1 MWESGQILQERY
13 QIQRR
18 LGRTIASRQ
27 TWLAKDLSVQS
38 HELVVVKLLVF
49 TPQFQWADLK
59 LFEREAQVLQ
69 NINHSQIPHYRDYF
83 VVEQNTSSELLWWG
97 LVQDYIPGKT
107 LQELLEEGKRFN
119 QQEVRRITQE
129 ILQILSYLHEFN
141 PPVLHRDI
149 KPSNLILGDDQK
161 MYLVD
166 FGAVQ
171 HQAVVTGVTFTVV
184 GTCGYAP
191 MEQFWGKAIPASD
204 LYALGATLIHLLT
217 GIAPAELQ
225 NNLRIQF
232 RDRLSKLNSNF
243 ASWLEKLTEP
253 AFEKRFATARQ
264 ALTALKNI
272 AVEMPISKTGKA
284 TKSVANGAIIN
295 KPEDT
300 RFLDCCKFFSVL
312 LGVYILSQIPHS
324 YQSAVEFQDTAI
336 STTGIVIKAWK
347 ETSVNPGGGIVPT
360 TKSTYYYS
368 IIGFNTL
375 KGQYIEFQASS
386 PCRNIDSCK
395 GKKFSILYDPCKP
408 QKAEVNRGHT
418 PLDKILHLIIFG
430 SFFLCVGI
438 GWQAKYLQIRTRYKE

>member
-18 LGRTIASRQ
+18 LGRAIASRQ

-59 LFEREAQVLQ
+59 LFEREAQFLQ
-69 NINHSQIPHYRDYF
+69 NINYSQIPHYRDYF

-129 ILQILSYLHEFN
+129 ILQILIYLHELN

-149 KPSNLILGDDQK
+149 KPSNLIWGDDQK

-171 HQAVVTGVTFTVV
+171 HQAAVTGVTFTVV

-232 RDRLSKLNSNF
+232 RDRLSKLNSSF
-243 ASWLEKLTEP
+243 ANWLERLTEP

-264 ALTALKNI
+264 ALTALRNI
-272 AVEMPISKTGKA
+272 AVEMPSPKIGKA
-284 TKSVANGAIIN
+284 TKSVIN
-295 KPEDT
+295 KIDDDST
-300 RFLDCCKFFSVL
+300 KLLDCYKSLSVL
-312 LGVYILSQIPHS
+312 LGVCILSQIPHS
-324 YQSAVEFQDTAI
+324 YQSAVEFQDTAL
-336 STTGIVIKAWK
+336 STTGIVKKAWK
-347 ETSVNPGGGIVPT
+347 ETSVTGGGGLVPIT
-360 TKSTYYYS
+360 TTTSYYS

-375 KGQYIEFQASS
+375 KGQYFEFQASS
-386 PCRNIDSCK
+386 PCRDIDSCE
-395 GKKFSILYDPCKP
+395 GKKFAILYDPCKP

-418 PLDKILHLIIFG
+418 PLDKILPLIIFG

-438 GWQAKYLQIRTRYKE
+438 GWQPKHLQISPS